1 MVPSTPLAKIIHKGS
16 IKMHSI
22 GIFLSLLPGLHS
34 YSSGAPGYKNVCVDM
49 EPGHRV
55 PSQPL
60 STFPLSLTNKQ
71 ELRSENYNENGFVT
85 FKIEGAFKGVIFQ
98 VRDESGKAVGQFCS
112 SSLPDSM
119 KFVEACSKY
128 SMAGASIPSK
138 ATLTHRASNMKNEVD
153 LVWKSGGEDF
163 GTVRLYAS
171 VAQSYAQVWVM
182 KSMVKVKG

>member
-1 MVPSTPLAKIIHKGS
+1 
-16 IKMHSI
+16 MHSI
-22 GIFLSLLPGLHS
+22 GIILCLIPGLNS

-60 STFPLSLTNKQ
+60 STFPLTVKNKQ
-71 ELRSENYNENGFVT
+71 ALRSANYNENGFVT
-85 FKIEGAFKGVIFQ
+85 FKIEGDFKGVIFQ
-98 VRDESGKAVGQFCS
+98 VRDESGKAVGEFCS

-128 SMAGASIPSK
+128 SMAGASIPGQ
-138 ATLTHRASNMKNEVD
+138 ATLTHRASNVKNGVN
-153 LVWKSGGEDF
+153 LVWKSGGANF
-163 GTVRLYAS
+163 GKIRLYAS

-182 KSMVKVKG
+182 KSMVGVDF